1 MNADTAYEEWL
12 NSPEQEFKAN
22 HDRASFLA
30 GYRRALQD
38 AADNIPPSIAL
49 GMFSIER
56 SGIRKWLRNMAAAVG
71 VTGDTT
77 NMRIRS
83 ASIVPEQD
91 AFSPDC
97 RIELTGDTGGNDE

>member
-38 AADNIPPSIAL
+38 AADNIRAFRNGEFDMPA
-49 GMFSIER
+49 GMTHYPYSAGFES
-56 SGIRKWLRNMAAAVG
+56 WLRDRAAAVG
-71 VTGDTT
+71 VTGDTGEE
-77 NMRIRS
+77 
-83 ASIVPEQD
+83 PK
-91 AFSPDC
+91 
-97 RIELTGDTGGNDE
+97 

>member
-1 MNADTAYEEWL
+1 
-12 NSPEQEFKAN
+12 
-22 HDRASFLA
+22 
-30 GYRRALQD
+30 
-38 AADNIPPSIAL
+38 
-49 GMFSIER
+49 
-56 SGIRKWLRNMAAAVG
+56 MAAAVG